1 MTRGIRVTRDNCGD
15 ACGSCAAFYE
25 YRPRF
30 FQQPGDDRSI
40 IVSRST
46 SKLFVKRKMVKRRER
61 VLRISR
67 FQIYTSEFFI
77 LFFSQFPYAIWFGF
91 NIKFSRVLII
101 ENSFVWQSAVRR
113 RSTSVRIGTIA
124 VPVQMAA
131 LRVPTNVE
139 QSRLRHLT
147 FFLHRSCYPRPP
159 FMDRIMIPS
168 VAGTMFE
175 ARRKKKVGP
184 PRVVKYTRVKDVSA
198 CHSSKPLCDRCLVA

>member
-1 MTRGIRVTRDNCGD
+1 M
-15 ACGSCAAFYE
+15 FYE
-25 YRPRF
+25 YLDFRF
-30 FQQPGDDRSI
+30 IHRNFS
-40 IVSRST
+40 
-46 SKLFVKRKMVKRRER
+46 
-61 VLRISR
+61 
-67 FQIYTSEFFI
+67 FFY
-77 LFFSQFPYAIWFGF
+77 FSPNFLTQFRFGF

-101 ENSFVWQSAVRR
+101 ENPFVRQSVVRR

-175 ARRKKKVGP
+175 AWRKKKVGS
-184 PRVVKYTRVKDVSA
+184 PRVVKYTRLKDVSA
-198 CHSSKPLCDRCLVA
+198 CRSSKSLCYRCLVA